1 MRHCLPLLSALSAL
15 ALAGCASAQMRLPEN
30 LAAASRVEFDGI
42 GGWRSGDYTAGAYAG
57 RYERSSDRLSYFGT
71 VNEARGHS
79 AFTLAGPDV
88 PQPIEGRCRMRESS
102 LDLGLVEVTTRPM
115 AYRCEFRA
123 EGQPMPAWLEL
134 QEENGPGTPINRYVR
149 RGRIALAGE
158 TVEIRSVHHLAGTT
172 LPTSTPVGYLFEQRG
187 RPVGAV
193 ELNGRPALMIE
204 PGASPELRRTLTLA
218 ALALGVF
225 WDPANT
231 GT

>member
-1 MRHCLPLLSALSAL
+1 
-15 ALAGCASAQMRLPEN
+15 MRLPDN
-30 LAAASRVEFDGI
+30 LATATRTEFTGI
-42 GGWRSGDYTAGAYAG
+42 GGWRSGDYTAGAYSG

-79 AFTLAGPDV
+79 EFTIAGPDI
-88 PQPIEGRCRMRESS
+88 PEGIEGRCRMRESS

-123 EGQPMPAWLEL
+123 EGRPIPAWLEL
-134 QEENGPGTPINRYVR
+134 QEDNGSGTPINRYVR
-149 RGRIALAGE
+149 YGRIELDGE
-158 TVEIRSVHHLAGTT
+158 AVDIRSVHHLAGTS
-172 LPTSTPVGYLFEQRG
+172 LPVSTPIGYVFEQRG

-193 ELNGRPALMIE
+193 ELNGHPALVVE
-204 PGASPELRRTLTLA
+204 PGASPELQRTLTLA

-231 GT
+231 AT